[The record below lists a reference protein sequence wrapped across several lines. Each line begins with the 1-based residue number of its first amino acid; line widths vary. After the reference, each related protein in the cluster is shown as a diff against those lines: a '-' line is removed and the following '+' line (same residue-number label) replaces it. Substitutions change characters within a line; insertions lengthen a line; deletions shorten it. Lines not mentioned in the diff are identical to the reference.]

1 MKFTT
6 YLLCIA
12 GFYLIQAVVLI
23 VGFNADNLISAGGLL
38 NWDATHYASLMIQGY
53 DYIRTAFFPLFPLI
67 WHLLPL
73 NDVGI
78 SIFNGVVFIVAF
90 AWLASEY
97 KIKLHLIL
105 LIAATP
111 VFVFFFLPY
120 SESIFFSGSAL
131 LLVGYRKDRYKWV
144 YTGIL
149 ICSLTRPTATVFIPA
164 LILTEWLTR
173 KSQREALKKILLS
186 SIFALAGM
194 IAALYIQQVHTG
206 NWFDFF
212 KVQSE
217 IWDNNPGIPSLPLRS
232 WAGLFITIV
241 DGTALFVALAAGW
254 LIIKWLKP
262 QFKQLAN
269 MHLETDKSLLF
280 SLWYLFG
287 MGLLVLL
294 LRDGQLFS
302 LNRFVFATAFFIL
315 AAFHFTRQHFK
326 LKQLRVLFLMLIYW
340 LLFNSYV
347 HISTFL
353 KYTAATL
360 FNGLAVA
367 SFAGPR
373 WINRAAMVI
382 LFAGMALLQWYFYL
396 RYLSEEWIG

>member
-1 MKFTT
+1 MNFTR

-12 GFYLIQAVVLI
+12 GFYLIQAVVLLA
-23 VGFNADNLISAGGLL
+23 GFGADQLISEGGLL
-38 NWDATHYASLMIQGY
+38 NWDASHYASLMIQGY

-78 SIFNGVVFIVAF
+78 SIFNGLLFIAAF
-90 AWLASEY
+90 AWLAAEY
-97 KIKLHLIL
+97 KIKLHLVL

-111 VFVFFFLPY
+111 VFIFFFLPY
-120 SESIFFSGSAL
+120 SESIFFAGSAL
-131 LLVGYRKDRYKWV
+131 LLLGYRKERYQWV
-144 YTGIL
+144 YSGIL
-149 ICSLTRPTATVFIPA
+149 ICSLARPTATVFIPA
-164 LILTEWLTR
+164 LLLTEWLAR
-173 KSQREALKKILLS
+173 SNNRDALKKIVIS
-186 SIFALAGM
+186 SFFALAGM
-194 IAALYIQQVHTG
+194 LSALYIQQVHTG
-206 NWFDFF
+206 NWFEFF

-241 DGTALFVALAAGW
+241 DGTALLVSLVAGW
-254 LIIKWLKP
+254 VIFVWLKP
-262 QFKQLAN
+262 HFKQLAN
-269 MHLETDKSLLF
+269 IRLKTDKSLLF

-302 LNRFVFATAFFIL
+302 LNRFIFATAFFVV
-315 AAFHFTRQHFK
+315 AAFHFTQQHFK
-326 LKQLRVLFLMLIYW
+326 LQELRVVMLMVIYW

-353 KYTAATL
+353 KYTAAAL

-367 SFAGPR
+367 SFTGPKWLSR
-373 WINRAAMVI
+373 SAMI
-382 LFAGMALLQWYFYL
+382 IFFAGMVVLQWYFYL
-396 RYLSEEWIG
+396 RHLSEEWIG